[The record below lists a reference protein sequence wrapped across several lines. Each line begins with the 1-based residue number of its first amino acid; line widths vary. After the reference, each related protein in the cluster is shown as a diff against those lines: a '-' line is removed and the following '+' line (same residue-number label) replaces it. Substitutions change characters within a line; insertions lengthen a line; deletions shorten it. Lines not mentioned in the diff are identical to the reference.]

1 VLAKSYQSNRS
12 AICESCDVIIFLFHI
27 LIKSQ
32 VDVHFVTAEEEEQGE
47 EAEEAT
53 SDQEFNTG

>member
-1 VLAKSYQSNRS
+1 
-12 AICESCDVIIFLFHI
+12 LFI
-27 LIKSQ
+27 ALSDRLLRNS
-32 VDVHFVTAEEEEQGE
+32 VNCLLDVHFIAAEEEEQGE